1 MRGIGLLTAAAVI
14 LGGCSSRQVTA
25 NEAAGNVAAPP
36 LSNPAEPTAAE
47 PSSPQTGAI
56 RDAIPA
62 AFHGVYDGSLEACAR
77 PSDQR
82 LTVSAGELR
91 FHESIGSVRKVAPG
105 PSGAIRV
112 EADYQ
117 GEGESWRS
125 SRDLLLSEDGS
136 KLTIGGD
143 GTSLVR
149 VRCAQ
154 GAL

>member
-1 MRGIGLLTAAAVI
+1 MRGIGLSTAVAMS
-14 LGGCSSRQVTA
+14 LGACGSPQVTA

-36 LSNPAEPTAAE
+36 LSIPAEPAAE
-47 PSSPQTGAI
+47 PSSPQPAAKP
-56 RDAIPA
+56 DSIPA

-91 FHESIGSVRKVAPG
+91 FHESIGSVRKVDPG

-125 SRDLLLSEDGS
+125 RRDLLLSERGS
-136 KLTIGGD
+136 KLAISGD

-149 VRCAQ
+149 VRCPQ

>member
-1 MRGIGLLTAAAVI
+1 MRAIGLVAAAAML
-14 LGGCSSRQVTA
+14 LGGCGSPKVATSD
-25 NEAAGNVAAPP
+25 AAGNAAPP
-36 LSNPAEPTAAE
+36 APAAAGPAAE
-47 PSSPQTGAI
+47 APAPAPPPITADS
-56 RDAIPA
+56 IPA
-62 AFHGVYDGSLEACAR
+62 AFHGVYDGSREACAG

-91 FHESIGSVRKVAPG
+91 FHESIGSVRKVASE

-125 SRDLLLSEDGS
+125 TRRLSLSEGGAA
-136 KLTIGGD
+136 LTVSGD

-149 VRCAQ
+149 VRCPK
-154 GAL
+154 GEL